1 MEECDLAF
9 QSAYKLGDYSF
20 FHKAELKNSGV
31 IAALPMGY
39 FVSKYLSSKEL
50 EIAWS

>member
-20 FHKAELKNSGV
+20 FHKAELKNSRV
-31 IAALPMGY
+31 IAALPIGY
-39 FVSKYLSSKEL
+39 FVTKYLSSEGL
-50 EIAWS
+50 EIACS